1 MTGQENSAFYD
12 KWSKLLYNSALR
24 VLKDPMEAEEVM
36 QDSIMRYFDLA
47 DKLEKQRKPVL
58 SEPQINVWLHKCCI
72 REAIDRL
79 RKRKTREKLADELA
93 SGAEEAQEPD
103 FTVLND
109 MDPSKDIAIVKQ
121 AISELPDK
129 YRIVLSLFLFEGY
142 DYNEIA
148 EVTGDK
154 EVTIRSQYMRGKAKL
169 AEALKGKLEQ

>member
-1 MTGQENSAFYD
+1 
-12 KWSKLLYNSALR
+12 
-24 VLKDPMEAEEVM
+24 
-36 QDSIMRYFDLA
+36 
-47 DKLEKQRKPVL
+47 
-58 SEPQINVWLHKCCI
+58 
-72 REAIDRL
+72 
-79 RKRKTREKLADELA
+79 
-93 SGAEEAQEPD
+93 
-103 FTVLND
+103 